1 MNNDQSALDM
11 DRKPRLIKSSKSSRL
26 KRDFKRNKYLYLM
39 VLPVVIY
46 YIIFNYLPMYGISIA
61 FMDFKPR
68 LGFSGS
74 KWVGLENLQQFFES
88 IYFGRL
94 VRNTLT
100 LSVYGLIFGFPI
112 PVIFAILLNEI
123 KNLRY
128 KKMVQTVTYLPHFIT
143 TVVIAS
149 LVIMFTNS
157 DGFITQVIGKFSGS
171 ESSLIGDPSYF
182 RSIYTI
188 SGIWQGFGWGSIIY
202 LAAISGISGELYEA
216 ATIDGANKLRQIWH
230 ITLPGIL
237 PTIVIM
243 LILSIGGMMSV
254 GWEKAFLLQVPATYE
269 TSDIVSTYVYRKG
282 FQDMDY
288 SFSTAVDLFNSAINV
303 TLLVVS
309 NFISRKVTD
318 SSLW

>member
-1 MNNDQSALDM
+1 MNKNRPA
-11 DRKPRLIKSSKSSRL
+11 RPSRL
-26 KRDFKRNKYLYLM
+26 KRDLIRNKYLYLM
-39 VLPVVIY
+39 VIPVVVY
-46 YIIFNYLPMYGISIA
+46 YLIFNYLPMYGISIA

-68 LGFSGS
+68 LGFAGS
-74 KWVGLENLQQFFES
+74 NWVGLDNLQQFFDS

-100 LSVYGLIFGFPI
+100 LSIYGLVFGFPI
-112 PVIFAILLNEI
+112 PIIFAILLNELT
-123 KNLRY
+123 NLRF
-128 KKMVQTVTYLPHFIT
+128 KKVVQTVTYLPHFIT

-149 LVIMFTNS
+149 LVIMFTNA
-157 DGFITQVIGKFSGS
+157 DGFITQIADTLGGSG
-171 ESSLIGDPSYF
+171 SSLIGDPKYF

-202 LAAISGISGELYEA
+202 LAAITGISGELFEA
-216 ATIDGANKLRQIWH
+216 ATIDGANKLRRIWH

-254 GWEKAFLLQVPATYE
+254 GWEKAFLLQVPATFE

-288 SFSTAVDLFNSAINV
+288 SFSTAVDLFNSGINV
-303 TLLVVS
+303 ILLAVS